1 MSNAESLPALVR
13 PSAQSRAL
21 VAPASAI
28 DRALAALVQ
37 PLDNVRD
44 VVAALRQ
51 LCAAGLDQLPLP
63 GGGETLERWQTLS
76 AVAAHD
82 LSLAKLYEGHTDAI
96 AIAWELD
103 DKPLPAHT
111 LWGVWAAESS
121 SARLSVDAVENADGA
136 NAGPVHVTG
145 RKSWCSGAAELTH
158 ALVTAWD
165 QRQRQQLVAVSL
177 RQPGVIVTDEGWQG
191 EGMRAT
197 ASVDVVFERAQ
208 ARAVGAPGAYTSR
221 PGFWHGGA
229 GIAACWYGAAASLG
243 QALARQV
250 ARKPEPHAA
259 AHLGAVDVAL
269 AQCRALLAEL
279 AAYIDDDPFAPA
291 QRLALRARAAA
302 EAAADAVLHHTGRAL
317 GAYAFCRDAHF
328 ARMACDLPVFLRQ
341 SHAERDLAS
350 LGTLA
355 AGEAQ
360 WAL

>member
-1 MSNAESLPALVR
+1 MSNAEPLPALVR
-13 PSAQSRAL
+13 PSAHSHAL
-21 VAPASAI
+21 ATPTRAI
-28 DRALAALVQ
+28 DRALAALVR
-37 PLDNVRD
+37 PLDDVRD

-51 LCAAGLDQLPLP
+51 LCAAGHDRLPLP
-63 GGGETLERWQTLS
+63 GDGNTLERWQTLS

-96 AIAWELD
+96 AIASELND
-103 DKPLPAHT
+103 PPLPAHT

-121 SARLSVDAVENADGA
+121 TARLSVDAVENADGA
-136 NAGPVHVTG
+136 NAGAVHVSG
-145 RKSWCSGAAELTH
+145 RKSWCSGAAALTH

-165 QRQRQQLVAVSL
+165 KRQRQQLVAVCL
-177 RQPGVIVTDEGWQG
+177 RQPGVIITDEGWQS

-208 ARAVGAPGAYTSR
+208 ARAVGPPDAYTSR

-243 QALARQV
+243 EALARQV
-250 ARKPEPHAA
+250 ARRADPHSAV
-259 AHLGAVDVAL
+259 HLGAIDVAL
-269 AQCRALLAEL
+269 AQCRALLVAL
-279 AAYIDDDPFAPA
+279 AHCIDDDPFAPA
-291 QRLALRARAAA
+291 QRLVLRARVAA
-302 EAAADAVLHHTGRAL
+302 EAAADAVVHHAGRAL

-328 ARMACDLPVFLRQ
+328 ARMARDLPVFVRQ

-350 LGTLA
+350 LGSLA
-355 AGEAQ
+355 ATDLQ